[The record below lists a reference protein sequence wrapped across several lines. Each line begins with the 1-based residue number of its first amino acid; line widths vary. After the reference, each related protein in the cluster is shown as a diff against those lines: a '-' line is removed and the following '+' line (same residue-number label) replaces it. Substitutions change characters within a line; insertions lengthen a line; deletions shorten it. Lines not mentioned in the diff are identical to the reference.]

1 MYVIKLTIE
10 TPIGEKEKKILMQS
24 VSEADA
30 DAECSADGVFCEI
43 RGSSAKLEKLS
54 YLLGI
59 VSGCFSLDKVEKLTV
74 LFEKQAAG

>member
-24 VSEADA
+24 VSEA